1 MVRLIPALKSMVYL
15 ILAPGPPRML
25 QSCVLGSQEIARSLK
40 SFLWT
45 VVLLLILMYCV
56 AVYFT
61 ELAFDLQH
69 KHPDKDFTSVRQSWG
84 SIGSSI
90 LSLFQAITGGDD
102 WQNFILVFDI
112 SGDGSVVNTL
122 VFSLFIAF
130 ATLVMM
136 NLVTGVFVDGA
147 QRIAR
152 EEKNQELLKHVRRLL
167 APQEA
172 KSNGEVG
179 ADDDF
184 VTWLDFCQK
193 LHNEEMRAYLMAFEM
208 DTGQAKDIFYILDQD
223 RQGKVTMREF
233 FSACVNLHGPPRLAD
248 TAILRHLVQRT
259 YEDLDGHL
267 DRLEALLGGASVGFR
282 GKQVAEG
289 PPRSSLPN
297 LANTCPAFHKPD

>member
-1 MVRLIPALKSMVYL
+1 
-15 ILAPGPPRML
+15 
-25 QSCVLGSQEIARSLK
+25 
-40 SFLWT
+40 
-45 VVLLLILMYCV
+45 
-56 AVYFT
+56 VYFT

-69 KHPDKDFTSVRQSWG
+69 KHPDKDFSSVRQSWG

-102 WQNFILVFDI
+102 WQNFILVFRDV
-112 SGDGSVVNTL
+112 SGDSSLVNTL

-172 KSNGEVG
+172 RAGRSSTRPRGG
-179 ADDDF
+179 DDDL
-184 VTWLDFCQK
+184 VTWLEFCQK
-193 LHNEEMRAYLMAFEM
+193 LQTEEMSAYLTAFEM
-208 DTGQAKDIFYILDQD
+208 DAGQAKDIFYILDQE

-233 FSACVNLHGPPRLAD
+233 FSACVNLHGAPRLAD

-259 YEDLDGHL
+259 FEELDSHL
-267 DRLEALLGGASVGFR
+267 DRVEALLGGPAVRNDGAAP
-282 GKQVAEG
+282 QYAH
-289 PPRSSLPN
+289 
-297 LANTCPAFHKPD
+297 TCPDFHKPG